1 MVRRTL
7 AQAPKLAADF
17 PVRPEAMPPAAL
29 GSIHSKL
36 IVAALLWGSHGLKFP
51 F

>member
-1 MVRRTL
+1 MMRRAL
-7 AQAPKLAADF
+7 AQAAKLAADF

-29 GSIHSKL
+29 ISVHSDPSVATLLGS
-36 IVAALLWGSHGLKFP
+36 SHGLNFP